1 MRRAVSESD
10 TEEALRVL
18 ERNRAQLTASLA
30 ASEPGRHDH
39 FPRSATF
46 RWVMRHVAGR
56 SLAATA
62 GALLLR
68 MAMRR
73 VSRAIR
79 TRATAR

>member
-1 MRRAVSESD
+1 MTRAVSDREVR
-10 TEEALRVL
+10 EAVHVL
-18 ERNRAQLTASLA
+18 ERDRARLTATFA
-30 ASEPGRHDH
+30 PPEPDRHDR

-46 RWVMRHVAGR
+46 RWLTARLAGR

-73 VSRAIR
+73 LLR
-79 TRATAR
+79 RATAR